1 MIGGDYRQ
9 AIEAN
14 DGYISDLTRTFA
26 VGKVDEEYRTIAGCD
41 VGFAGP
47 MNLKA
52 KVVADT
58 FIPAI
63 SNGVSGANKK
73 DFHLKNVN
81 MGRDFTSDMIGDIRN
96 IRPGDPCPR
105 CASSIEF
112 HKGIEVGHVFK
123 LGTKYSE
130 SMKAT
135 YLDEGGQAKPMI
147 MGCYGIGVSRIVA
160 AAIEQNNDEWGI
172 QWPLPIAPFEVIVTP
187 ANVTHEES
195 KSVAETIY
203 AGLQKSGVEV
213 LFDDRDVRAGFK
225 FKDADLIG
233 IPIRVTI
240 GEKSLAKGVVEIKL
254 RNQPQA
260 EEVPIDKAL
269 EKVGT
274 LVQALRK

>member
-1 MIGGDYRQ
+1 M
-9 AIEAN
+9 
-14 DGYISDLTRTFA
+14 
-26 VGKVDEEYRTIAGCD
+26 K
-41 VGFAGP
+41 
-47 MNLKA
+47 LKA

-58 FIPAI
+58 FVPHIVNA
-63 SNGVSGANKK
+63 VSGANKK

-81 MGRDFTSDMIGDIRN
+81 VGRDYKPDVIGDIRN

-105 CASSIEF
+105 CSSSIEF

-130 SMKAT
+130 AMKAT

-172 QWPLPIAPFEVIVTP
+172 QWPLPISPFEVIVTP
-187 ANVTHEES
+187 ANVTHDES
-195 KSVAETIY
+195 RSVAEKIY
-203 AGLQKSGVEV
+203 AELKKAGVDV

-233 IPIRVTI
+233 IPVRVTI
-240 GEKSLAKGVVEIKL
+240 GEKSLAKGMVEVKL
-254 RNQPQA
+254 RNKPQA
-260 EEVPIDKAL
+260 DEISVDKAV
-269 EKVGT
+269 EKVVA
-274 LVQALRK
+274 LVQTLRK